1 MISQLVLYTRFSPGA
16 LRTPNDWA
24 CSHFKAASDFT
35 TGASGSGTEDAHRT
49 SEQALMSRRLYLPP
63 HFEMEESVAG
73 TGESQQGS
81 AVSIVTAR
89 EARKAA
95 LFRPTIRP
103 QARLANEPSGYLGDG
118 VIDRE

>member
-1 MISQLVLYTRFSPGA
+1 
-16 LRTPNDWA
+16 
-24 CSHFKAASDFT
+24 
-35 TGASGSGTEDAHRT
+35 
-49 SEQALMSRRLYLPP
+49 MSRRLYLTP

-73 TGESQQGS
+73 TGESRQGS
-81 AVSIVTAR
+81 AISIVTAR